1 MKKTRL
7 CVAFLTILSITAFA
21 SAAPEPKIVPSAYQL
36 NFTYSKPLA
45 IALRTD
51 KGDIQWF
58 WYLKYT
64 VTNHTGKDQLY
75 IPDVTVSY
83 DDGAIVHAG
92 KDIPASVF
100 KIIQKKEKNPLLLS
114 PLQVVGKMLQGEDF
128 AKSSLAIWPHFG
140 PNVKEMRIFL
150 SGLSG
155 ETTQIKVK
163 NQKEPVLLR
172 KTRMLIYKAPGTGT
186 HPQDQIL
193 KRKSDKWIMR

>member
-7 CVAFLTILSITAFA
+7 CVAILTILSITSFA

-36 NFTYSKPLA
+36 DFKYNKPLA
-45 IALRTD
+45 VALKTD

-75 IPDVTVSY
+75 IPDVAVSY
-83 DDGAIVHAG
+83 DDGAIVQAG

-100 KIIQKKEKNPLLLS
+100 KIIKHKEQNPLLQS

-128 AKSSLAIWPHFG
+128 AKTSVVIWPHFG
-140 PNVKEMRIFL
+140 PHVKEMRIFF

-155 ETTQIKVK
+155 ETTQIQVK
-163 NQKEPVLLR
+163 DQKEPILLR
-172 KTRMLIYKAPGTGT
+172 KTRMLIYEVPGTNT
-186 HPQDQIL
+186 HPQDQVI
-193 KRKSDKWIMR
+193 KPKADTWIMR